1 MELYISTG
9 GDTKTTDPVCV
20 CERKKVSVCVHVWV
34 CVYVHCK
41 TYIFRSSG
49 VNTLL
54 KIHCSRYLQ
63 RQRLRELSVCV
74 VCVACKVPSQLTLVF
89 KTSLHLLPYLP
100 LAMQ

>member
-1 MELYISTG
+1 MCMCGFVCICLY
-9 GDTKTTDPVCV
+9 
-20 CERKKVSVCVHVWV
+20 
-34 CVYVHCK
+34 VYCK

-74 VCVACKVPSQLTLVF
+74 VCLACKVPSQLTLVSH
-89 KTSLHLLPYLP
+89 T
-100 LAMQ
+100 